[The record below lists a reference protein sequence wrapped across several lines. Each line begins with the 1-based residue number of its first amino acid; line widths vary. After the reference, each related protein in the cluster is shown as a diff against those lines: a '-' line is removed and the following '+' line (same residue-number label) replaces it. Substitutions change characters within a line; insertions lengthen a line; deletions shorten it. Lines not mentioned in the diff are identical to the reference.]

1 MIIKQLNHNEYVH
14 EVKKFP
20 VYLVLDKVSDPVN
33 IGSIFRLAD
42 ALGVSK
48 IYLCNTNIDINYKKI
63 KRVSRSTNE
72 YVEYEI
78 YSNIVECINEIKKN
92 NIKVLAL
99 EITDNSISLNKYEFD
114 KNKSYAFIIGNE
126 QNGISK
132 EALDLCDES
141 IHIDMYGNN
150 SSMNVSVATAI
161 AVYQCVKNLKG
172 DL

>member
-1 MIIKQLNHNEYVH
+1 MRQLNHNEYIH
-14 EVKKFP
+14 ELKKFP
-20 VYLVLDKVSDPVN
+20 IYLILDNINDIVN
-33 IGSIFRLAD
+33 IGSIFRISD

-48 IYLCNTNIDINYKKI
+48 IYLCNTNIDFNDKKI
-63 KRVSRSTNE
+63 KRVSRNTNE

-92 NIKVLAL
+92 NITLLAL
-99 EITDNSISLNKYEFD
+99 EITDSSTSLNKYEFD

-126 QNGISK
+126 QNGVSK